1 MKKAKT
7 QHESIQGGTRTQN
20 LSVITREESVVEDIS
35 RHQLQSHN
43 QTYLVASF
51 CSNVHV
57 YALLCFNEITLFP
70 NYGLKRVF
78 IHLQYTFCCSLRG
91 NTHSFALRGKQ
102 LRQNTIIRDKKP
114 SFAGKSDSLTIF
126 AF

>member
-1 MKKAKT
+1 MKKAKS

-70 NYGLKRVF
+70 NYGLKRIFILQRTPFAVPYEEIR
-78 IHLQYTFCCSLRG
+78 IHLQ
-91 NTHSFALRGKQ
+91 
-102 LRQNTIIRDKKP
+102 
-114 SFAGKSDSLTIF
+114 
-126 AF
+126 

>member
-43 QTYLVASF
+43 QAYLVASF

-57 YALLCFNEITLFP
+57 YTLLCFNEITLFP

-78 IHLQYTFCCSLRG
+78 ILQRTPFAVPYEEIRIHLR
-91 NTHSFALRGKQ
+91 
-102 LRQNTIIRDKKP
+102 
-114 SFAGKSDSLTIF
+114 
-126 AF
+126 

>member
-1 MKKAKT
+1 M
-7 QHESIQGGTRTQN
+7 QGGIRTQN

-57 YALLCFNEITLFP
+57 YALLCFNEITSFP

-78 IHLQYTFCCSLRG
+78 I
-91 NTHSFALRGKQ
+91 
-102 LRQNTIIRDKKP
+102 
-114 SFAGKSDSLTIF
+114 
-126 AF
+126 